1 MDLTGQFRI
10 AAPREQVWAALN
22 DPEILARAV
31 PGCESIEKTSDTD
44 FVAKVTIQIGP
55 VKAKFNGK
63 VRLSDLDP
71 PKRYRIEGEGQGGVA
86 GFGKGGAE
94 VELEEDGAETI
105 LKYTAKATVGGK
117 LAQLGARL
125 IDATAAKLAGEFF
138 QRFAEAVAP
147 TPVPAAVGAGAEA
160 AAPPPEPVP
169 ARAALAPRI
178 WVPLLLF
185 VVALLLWYFG
195 GR

>member
-147 TPVPAAVGAGAEA
+147 TPVPAAVAAGAEA

>member
-1 MDLTGQFRI
+1 MDMSGQHRI

-31 PGCESIEKTSDTD
+31 PGCESMEKTSDTD

-55 VKAKFNGK
+55 VKAKFAGK
-63 VRLSDLDP
+63 VKLSDLDP
-71 PKRYRIEGEGQGGVA
+71 PKSYRIEGEGQGGVA

-94 VELEEDGAETI
+94 VQLEEDGEATI

-138 QRFAEAVAP
+138 QRFAEVVAP
-147 TPVPAAVGAGAEA
+147 TPVPAAAGAEA
-160 AAPPPEPVP
+160 VTPPSEPVP
-169 ARAALAPRI
+169 ARAALPPMV

-185 VVALLLWYFG
+185 LVALLLWYFG